1 MREVIFVERK
11 KFYIKPDMNN
21 LHGKIEHKIAEYIR
35 NTSRPDDT
43 KLIKEVEEA
52 EARIAELRKKGK

>member
-1 MREVIFVERK
+1 MIFVERK

-21 LHGKIEHKIAEYIR
+21 LYGKIEHKIAEYIR